1 MRALALAALAVG
13 ASGCS
18 SFSAS
23 DEGHADAGVS
33 DGGLPDASVADAAT
47 PEGGS
52 QPSSGLVLAFDFED
66 ATATAAAD
74 SSGRGNDGTVFGGR
88 RVPGVRGNALAL
100 AGSVDGNVSVSVPSS
115 TSLDIGGTELTI
127 AFWIEIA
134 LPLPAHDEVVL
145 GKLWTAGVMEPPY
158 YQYGV
163 ELNVNSKS
171 LRLFTGTDASST
183 PPVDVTPAFG
193 SWMHVAFVVGGGTAT
208 GYLNGGVGPSA
219 PMTGPITKR
228 GNALSIGV
236 DAVGEQPFTGRLDE
250 VRIFERALRAE
261 EIAQLAAR

>member
-1 MRALALAALAVG
+1 MRPGRTSAILAFSTFCA
-13 ASGCS
+13 CS
-18 SFSAS
+18 SFGAS
-23 DEGHADAGVS
+23 DEAGPDGGAPDAGV
-33 DGGLPDASVADAAT
+33 ADAVA

-52 QPSSGLVLAFDFED
+52 GPSRGLVLALDFED
-66 ATATAAAD
+66 TSATAAAD
-74 SSGRGNDGTVFGGR
+74 SSGRGNDGTVFGGQ

-100 AGSVDGNVSVSVPSS
+100 AGSDDGDVGVLVPSS

-134 LPLPAHDEVVL
+134 LPLPARDEVVL
-145 GKLWTAGVMEPPY
+145 GKLWTAGAMEPPF

-193 SWMHVAFVVGGGTAT
+193 SWVHVAFVVGGGTAT

-236 DAVGEQPFTGRLDE
+236 DAVGEQPFVGKLDE
-250 VRIFERALRAE
+250 VRIYDRALSAG